1 MARSAFGGCVTTQ
14 RCSELSTATT
24 RASHW
29 QLRKS
34 QASPRAAISLLDQAE
49 PYGQSST
56 SPGERPRPLVTS
68 VWPRIGLRDGTV
80 QGERWP
86 KSAGQHLAAVYPDG

>member
-1 MARSAFGGCVTTQ
+1 MTTQ

-80 QGERWP
+80 PGRAVAKVGW
-86 KSAGQHLAAVYPDG
+86 SAPSGGLPRRLTH